1 MKKIILLILLIPQ
14 ALFINAQSLAV
25 SADTIAYGDA
35 DVDIESHIKVMNL
48 LDQSIDVVCEKNII
62 SQPPGSTNYFC
73 WAGVC
78 YGSSVFESPGTTTIQ
93 AGEISDEFS
102 GHFNAP
108 GCNGCSAVIE
118 YCFYP
123 PVLDPQKECIT
134 ITYDGSGTASVLD
147 LSINAMSEFYPNPA
161 KEFVNVDYFLNMP
174 AQLIIMDILGNE
186 IKTLQLLDRG
196 VQKINISEFSKGIYF
211 GSLLINN
218 KISTIKKIVVR

>member
-25 SADTIAYGDA
+25 SADTIAYGDP
-35 DVDIESHIKVMNL
+35 DVDIESHIKVRNL

-62 SQPPGSTNYFC
+62 SQPQGSTNYFC

-78 YGSSVFESPGTTTIQ
+78 YGSSVFESPGTTTIL

-108 GCNGCSAVIE
+108 GCNSCSAVIE
-118 YCFYP
+118 YCFFP
-123 PVLDPQKECIT
+123 PVLNPQKECIT
-134 ITYDGSGTASVLD
+134 ITYDGSGAASVLD
-147 LSINAMSEFYPNPA
+147 INVNAISEFYPNPA
-161 KEFVNVDYFLNMP
+161 NEIVNFDYYLNNP

-186 IKTLQLLDRG
+186 IKTIQLSESG
-196 VQKINISEFSKGIYF
+196 VHKINILEFSKGIYF
-211 GSLLINN
+211 ASLLVNN
-218 KISTIKKIVVR
+218 KISNIKKIVVK